1 MMELCILLNQGC
13 AACSP
18 ASQRFSGGEVN
29 PACQDPTVA
38 AFSNDVNAQTPQSSN
53 GNLPACPEP
62 PSPPPPSPGN
72 PLMLS
77 SGSHAYI

>member
-1 MMELCILLNQGC
+1 MQPRVSAFG
-13 AACSP
+13 
-18 ASQRFSGGEVN
+18 GGEVN

-72 PLMLS
+72 PLLLR
-77 SGSHAYI
+77 GIARVHQL